1 MKTEITLPFPPSVN
15 RYYRSPRS
23 GPLAGR
29 TLISEEARKY
39 RAAVC
44 SLVAES
50 KLGGP
55 MEGLLRVSVEVFVP
69 DRRKR
74 DLDNLGKSLFDSLTH
89 AGVWGDDSQIDDLRI
104 YRARD
109 DKGALII
116 GGMVKVAVE
125 CINDA
130 ITKAIG

>member
-55 MEGLLRVSVEVFVP
+55 MEGLLRVSVEVFAP

-74 DLDNLGKSLFDSLTH
+74 DLDNLHKGILDSLTH

-116 GGMVKVAVE
+116 GGMVKVMVE
-125 CINDA
+125 RIESA
-130 ITKAIG
+130 

>member
-29 TLISEEARKY
+29 TMISEEARKY

-44 SLVAES
+44 ALVSES
-50 KLGGP
+50 KLGGQ
-55 MEGLLRVSVEVFVP
+55 MEGLLRVVVEVFVP

-74 DLDNLGKSLFDSLTH
+74 DLDNLHKGILDSLTH

-109 DKGALII
+109 EAGNLII
-116 GGMVKVAVE
+116 GGMVKVMVE
-125 CINDA
+125 RIESA
-130 ITKAIG
+130 

>member
-29 TLISEEARKY
+29 TMISEEARKY

-44 SLVAES
+44 TMVAES
-50 KLGGP
+50 KTAGP
-55 MEGLLRVSVEVFVP
+55 LQGLLRVVVEVFVP

-74 DLDNLGKSLFDSLTH
+74 DLDNLHKGILDSLTH

-109 DKGALII
+109 EAGNLII
-116 GGMVKVAVE
+116 GGMVKVMVE
-125 CINDA
+125 RIESA
-130 ITKAIG
+130 

>member
-1 MKTEITLPFPPSVN
+1 MMKTEITLPFPPSVN

-44 SLVAES
+44 SLAAES

-116 GGMVKVAVE
+116 GGMVKVMVE
-125 CINDA
+125 RIKSA
-130 ITKAIG
+130 

>member
-1 MKTEITLPFPPSVN
+1 MKITLPFPPSVN

-29 TLISEEARKY
+29 TIISEEARKY

-44 SLVAES
+44 ALVAES

-55 MEGLLRVSVEVFVP
+55 LQGLLRVVVEVFVP

-74 DLDNLGKSLFDSLTH
+74 DLDNLHKGILDSLTH

-109 DKGALII
+109 DAGQLII
-116 GGMVKVAVE
+116 AGTVTVTVE
-125 CINDA
+125 RVESA
-130 ITKAIG
+130 

>member
-1 MKTEITLPFPPSVN
+1 MMKTEITLPFPPSVN

-55 MEGLLRVSVEVFVP
+55 MEGLLRVSVEVFAP

-74 DLDNLGKSLFDSLTH
+74 DLDNLHKGILDSLTH

-116 GGMVKVAVE
+116 GGMVKVMVE
-125 CINDA
+125 RIESA
-130 ITKAIG
+130 

>member
-1 MKTEITLPFPPSVN
+1 MMKTEIALPFPPSVN

-29 TLISEEARKY
+29 TMISEEARKY

-44 SLVAES
+44 ALVSES
-50 KLGGP
+50 KLGGQ
-55 MEGLLRVSVEVFVP
+55 MEGLLRVVVEVFVP

-74 DLDNLGKSLFDSLTH
+74 DLDNLHKGILDSLTH

-109 DKGALII
+109 EAGNLII
-116 GGMVKVAVE
+116 GGMVKVMVE
-125 CINDA
+125 RIESA
-130 ITKAIG
+130 

>member
-1 MKTEITLPFPPSVN
+1 MMKITLPFPPSVN

-44 SLVAES
+44 ALVAES
-50 KLGGP
+50 KAAGP
-55 MEGLLRVSVEVFVP
+55 MQGLLRVVVEVFVP

-74 DLDNLGKSLFDSLTH
+74 DLDNLHKGILDSLTH

-104 YRARD
+104 YRAGVA
-109 DKGALII
+109 KPGALLVTVTEVDPRAADEARA
-116 GGMVKVAVE
+116 M
-125 CINDA
+125 CS
-130 ITKAIG
+130 